1 MTYPEYYSTYDNP
14 DELIPFKEKFL
25 WASKNDPKLY
35 GDLSALCYRTEYDYY
50 FAKNYIS
57 PYFSAN
63 FSVTKEIGDIAS
75 ISFYANNFFRN
86 LGQVY
91 STKTKQ
97 YSSLSSYVPAF
108 YYGMTVRL
116 KF

>member
-1 MTYPEYYSTYDNP
+1 M
-14 DELIPFKEKFL
+14 
-25 WASKNDPKLY
+25 SKNDPKLY
-35 GDLSALCYRTEYDYY
+35 GDLSNLCHRTVYDYY
-50 FAKNYIS
+50 FAKDYIS

-91 STKTKQ
+91 STQTKQ